1 LKNPFQKR
9 NEAKI
14 IIKGARQNNL
24 KEQLLANIRKKGLLK
39 KLKKNNFCF
48 LN

>member
-1 LKNPFQKR
+1 M
-9 NEAKI
+9 NENI
-14 IIKGARQNNL
+14 VIKGARQNNL

-39 KLKKNNFCF
+39 KLKKNICF